1 MKYGISNQN
10 TETNSQE
17 VKEILNFCNLNK
29 IDSIDTAF
37 AYGKSEEVLGQCD
50 LGKFKITS
58 KFTSQN
64 SIEKQF
70 SLSLRRLKLK
80 NIYAYLAHQP
90 REVSTSDW
98 SFLNKLKDQSKVKKI
113 GFSFNET
120 SEVDQIMKNGFI
132 PDIVQVPF
140 NYLDNRFEDKIKELK
155 SKYNVEI
162 HTRSAFL
169 QGLFFM
175 NPNTLST
182 FFNPLKND
190 LKHISNFDNK
200 AGSLLKYVISKD
212 FIDKVVI
219 GVNNLSQLEQNINQ
233 MQTAQ
238 ILDPIVSGNT
248 LNECLNPSK
257 WPKQKK

>member
-17 VKEILNFCNLNK
+17 VKEILNFSNLNK